1 MVNEDDV
8 EQPER
13 SETLAESYKRTGKKC
28 IALIIIINV
37 VAITAILLSSI
48 HKIEEGNVGIY
59 FKNGAL
65 MEETTQPGIHHMTPF
80 IVNMVEIQTRP
91 QTDHLPTIVSVTR
104 DGIENTFKDIQV
116 ISRVRQEK
124 LVPLVRKFGIK
135 FRESLIFDRV
145 KEELRIFCAN
155 NSIDD
160 VYNTKF
166 LEIVANVRTNL
177 INSIERLGEGGIE
190 ILNLVISKP
199 DIPEDIAQN
208 YKQVKVQWTEQL
220 VATQMQKTEQI
231 KKEIEMI
238 KAIADAER
246 NKAVLEITIQQRIL
260 EKEGE
265 RNVSSLENL
274 IKKEKEENLANIEMY
289 RIEKEAEA
297 NTKLYTE
304 PYIKLNLAK
313 QLSSNTKFYFSGET
327 SPLGAIFEKIIG
339 SKSE

>member
-1 MVNEDDV
+1 MINMVNEDDV
-8 EQPER
+8 EQPDR

-177 INSIERLGEGGIE
+177 ISSIERLGEGGIE

-208 YKQVKVQWTEQL
+208 YKQVFEL
-220 VATQMQKTEQI
+220 YPFNKT
-231 KKEIEMI
+231 K
-238 KAIADAER
+238 
-246 NKAVLEITIQQRIL
+246 
-260 EKEGE
+260 
-265 RNVSSLENL
+265 
-274 IKKEKEENLANIEMY
+274 
-289 RIEKEAEA
+289 
-297 NTKLYTE
+297 
-304 PYIKLNLAK
+304 
-313 QLSSNTKFYFSGET
+313 
-327 SPLGAIFEKIIG
+327 
-339 SKSE
+339 